1 MQNILSSQQ
10 FIVTTAVFLAA
21 IGGFA
26 GLAIMDRR
34 PRESLEPSLIPTTPL
49 MLITGMA
56 ALLALVHLVN
66 LLGVK
71 TGG

>member
-1 MQNILSSQQ
+1 MQNILVSQQ
-10 FIVTTAVFLAA
+10 FIMTSAVLLVAA
-21 IGGFA
+21 ISFA
-26 GLAIMDRR
+26 GLAMKDRR
-34 PRESLEPSLIPTTPL
+34 PRESLNPSLIPTTPL
-49 MLITGMA
+49 LLLTAIT

>member
-10 FIVTTAVFLAA
+10 FIITSAAFLAA
-21 IGGFA
+21 A
-26 GLAIMDRR
+26 GSFGWLAVKDRR
-34 PRESLEPSLIPTTPL
+34 PRESLNPSLIPTTPL
-49 MLITGMA
+49 MLISAIA

-71 TGG
+71 TGS